1 MTSNK
6 FKDPVLGYFL
16 KLKGVAKRLMAISLL
31 LFLCPIFGQGT
42 QKKELTAADY
52 HLWSYLNAE
61 KISDQGNWI
70 SYAVHYQSGSDTLF
84 VKNSKGNINYTF
96 PGGNEGTFCGEKWFA
111 CINKTKELKI
121 VNLKNGKQE
130 QIANVK
136 SYSYSADGKYVI
148 ILKQDSSTKKSL
160 SVKALGKAVSFDIE
174 NCSDYSYNATADAIA
189 YGNESGNVQKLGLL
203 YLKDIPINMEITQS
217 KNCIYTTIVWQK
229 KGRSIAFLQ
238 EPINND
244 PAKTVTH
251 INVGY
256 YRLFEKKLFTFNPDR
271 QKDFPQHSEITSSS
285 FSKLLIDASDTRIFF
300 GVTKIQNPNLAS
312 DSSEVQIWD
321 TADKYIYP
329 AEKEIDGWNN
339 VSKVA
344 VWWPETDRF
353 LNITD
358 NVSPNMILTGDQ
370 HYVLTFDPRQNEPQS
385 NYNAELDFYITELNT
400 GKKKLLLQKQSG
412 DDGKTSVSPAGKY
425 ITYFNRGNWW
435 VYYIA
440 KDKHTNLTKRLGVS
454 FDEENYD
461 WPEEPPAYGNPGW
474 TANDETI
481 IIYDRYDIWKITPD
495 GSSAVR
501 LTKGRENQISY
512 RLVIQDEEQ
521 NKKMNYNG
529 STTGIFDL
537 DRRLFLKA
545 KSSTSNGYWMW
556 QKVSG
561 LKELVFKEMEIS
573 QLLVSE
579 QNNTYIYIEQNYDC
593 PPRLMINAG
602 GNQKPRVLFQSN
614 PQHKNYKW
622 GSSKLITYSNSQGKV
637 LNGALFYPADYNPGI
652 KYPMVVHIYEKQSS
666 QLHNYVIPSL
676 YNGTGFNITNFTTQG
691 YFVLLPDIIYEIGN
705 PGSSATDCVIAAAKA
720 AIAKESIDSA
730 RIGLIGHSYGGYETD
745 FIITKTNLF
754 AAAVAGAAITDYNSS
769 YLYVAWNISKPN
781 FWHYEF
787 GQLRMGKSLFD
798 DFKGYLE
805 NSPIYHAE
813 NIKTPLLSWA
823 GEEDRQVHYFQ
834 SIEFYLALR
843 RLEKKHTMLLYPNEG
858 HILSDRT
865 NQKHLTKAIEE
876 WFASY
881 LKNNNLPKLSN
892 AAVLH

>member
-1 MTSNK
+1 MVSNK
-6 FKDPVLGYFL
+6 FEYPVFGYFL
-16 KLKGVAKRLMAISLL
+16 KLTGALNRLIAVFLL

-42 QKKELTAADY
+42 QKKDLTAADY
-52 HLWSYLNAE
+52 HLWSYLNAD
-61 KISDQGNWI
+61 KISDKGNWI
-70 SYAVHYQSGSDTLF
+70 SYSVIYQSGRDTLF
-84 VKNSKGNINYTF
+84 VKNSKGTINYSF
-96 PGGNEGTFCGEKWFA
+96 PEGNEGTFCGEKWFA
-111 CINKTKELKI
+111 CINKEKELKI
-121 VNLKNGKQE
+121 INLKNGKQE
-130 QIANVK
+130 QIVNVK

-148 ILKQDSSTKKSL
+148 ILKQTSSAKKSL
-160 SVKALGKAVSFDIE
+160 SVKALGTAVSFNIE
-174 NCSDYSYNATADAIA
+174 NCTDYSYNTTADAIA
-189 YGNESGNVQKLGLL
+189 YGTESGNVQKLGIL

-217 KNCIYTTIVWQK
+217 KSYSYNTIVWQES
-229 KGRSIAFLQ
+229 GRSIAFLQ

-244 PAKTVTH
+244 ADKTLTPTA
-251 INVGY
+251 VGY

-300 GVTKIQNPNLAS
+300 GVSKIQNPIPAS
-312 DSSEVQIWD
+312 DRSEVQIWN

-344 VWWPETDRF
+344 VWWPENDKF

-370 HYVLTFDPRQNEPQS
+370 QHVLTFDPRQNEPQS
-385 NYNAELDFYITELNT
+385 NYNAQLDFYITELNT
-400 GKKKLLLQKQSG
+400 RKKKLLLQKQSG

-425 ITYFNRGNWW
+425 ITYFNSGNWW
-435 VYYIA
+435 VYNIV
-440 KDKHTNLTKRLGVS
+440 KDKHINLTKRLGVS

-474 TANDETI
+474 TANDENI
-481 IIYDRYDIWKITPD
+481 IIYDRYDIWIIAPD
-495 GSSAVR
+495 GSSSVR
-501 LTKGRENQISY
+501 LTNGRENQISY
-512 RLVIQDEEQ
+512 RLVIQYEEQ
-521 NKKMNYNG
+521 DKKMNYNG
-529 STTGIFDL
+529 FSSGIFDL
-537 DRRLFLKA
+537 DGLLFLKA
-545 KSSTSNGYWMW
+545 KSSTSSGYWMW
-556 QKVSG
+556 QKVTG
-561 LKELVFKEMEIS
+561 LKPLVFKKMDIS

-579 QNNTYIYIEQNYDC
+579 RSSTYIYIEQNYDC

-614 PQHKNYKW
+614 PQHTNYKW
-622 GSSKLITYSNSQGKV
+622 GSSKLITYTNLEGKV
-637 LNGALFYPADYNPGI
+637 LNGVLFYPAAYNPEHL
-652 KYPMVVHIYEKQSS
+652 YPMVVHIYEKQSS
-666 QLHNYVIPSL
+666 QLHNYVLPSL

-705 PGSSATDCVIAAAKA
+705 PGRSATDCVIAATKA
-720 AIAKESIDSA
+720 AIAKESIDRT

-745 FIITKTNLF
+745 FIITQTNLF

-805 NSPIYHAE
+805 NSPIFHAE

-843 RLEKKHTMLLYPNEG
+843 RLEKKHILLLYPNED
-858 HILSDRT
+858 HILSSRT

-881 LKNNNLPKLSN
+881 LNNNSLPKLST